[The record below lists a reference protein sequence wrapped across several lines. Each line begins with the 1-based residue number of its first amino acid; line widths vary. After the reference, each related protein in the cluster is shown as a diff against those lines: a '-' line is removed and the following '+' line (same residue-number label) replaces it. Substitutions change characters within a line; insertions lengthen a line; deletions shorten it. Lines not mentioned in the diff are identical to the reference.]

1 MSDPIAD
8 VEKAAAPR
16 TSRDENRAAGVALG
30 LFLAFIGMVAVLHF
44 LKPDL
49 SPLATYIS
57 DYATGRF
64 GFLMVVA
71 FLALAAGL
79 GALIISLSTASPFGS
94 KPWAALVFL
103 SISALL
109 MVLVALFRSDP
120 PGGPQTTAGEIHDQ
134 VSGLFF
140 LSLMVAMLILSVRLW
155 RAGMLAGR
163 YWLLLWLAVAA
174 PVLLVVAFMVLD
186 SVGLVGLGQRIY
198 VLTLLGWLI
207 VMANGLRG
215 RHFMSS

>member
-1 MSDPIAD
+1 MSDPVAD
-8 VEKAAAPR
+8 VEHPQAPR
-16 TSRDENRAAGVALG
+16 TSRDENQAAGVALG
-30 LFLAFIGMVAVLHF
+30 LFLAFIGILVVLHF

-49 SPLATYIS
+49 PPLATYIS

-71 FLALAAGL
+71 FLALAAGM
-79 GALIISLSTASPFGS
+79 GALVTSLFTASPFGS
-94 KPWAALVFL
+94 KPWAALLFL
-103 SISALL
+103 SVSALL

-120 PGGPQTTAGEIHDQ
+120 PGGPQTTAGEIHNQ

-140 LSLMVAMLILSVRLW
+140 LALMVAMLILSVRLW

-163 YWLLLWLAVAA
+163 NWLLLWLAVAA
-174 PVLLVVAFMVLD
+174 PILLVVTFTVLD

-198 VLTLLGWLI
+198 VAALLGWLSL
-207 VMANGLRG
+207 MAYGLRN
-215 RHFMSS
+215 RSFVS